1 MTKKFGLSALL
12 LVLIAG
18 VALYVN
24 SGKDAV
30 AETAATT
37 TAPATAAPAD
47 TATTAAPAATTDAA
61 PAADASAVTV
71 PDMALG
77 DPAAKVTLTEYASY
91 TCPHCANFHEAV
103 FKKLKTDYIDTGK
116 VRFVFREVYFDK
128 YGLWASMIARCGGE
142 MRYFGIN
149 GILMS
154 TQKEWAASDDP
165 SVVIENLKKI
175 GRTAGMDDATMGT
188 CLDDK
193 PMAEA
198 MVAAFQT
205 NMTADAVEGT
215 PTLFVNG
222 TKYGNMGY
230 DELKAILDAELAK

>member
-1 MTKKFGLSALL
+1 MTKKLGLFGLA
-12 LVLIAG
+12 LVLMVGLGLFAG
-18 VALYVN
+18 SRSAGPGQTLL
-24 SGKDAV
+24 STMQAQ
-30 AETAATT
+30 AETA
-37 TAPATAAPAD
+37 
-47 TATTAAPAATTDAA
+47 AAPAATTTTTTEAA
-61 PAADASAVTV
+61 PAADPAAVTV
-71 PDMALG
+71 PELVLG
-77 DPAAKVTLTEYASY
+77 NPDAKVTLTEYASY

-103 FKKLKTDYIDTGK
+103 FTKLKTDYIDTGK

-128 YGLWASMIARCGGE
+128 YGLWASMIARCGGD

-165 SVVIENLKKI
+165 TVVIENLKKI
-175 GRTAGMDDATMGT
+175 GRTAGMDDAAMGA

-193 PMAEA
+193 AMAEA
-198 MVAAFQT
+198 MVAAFQA